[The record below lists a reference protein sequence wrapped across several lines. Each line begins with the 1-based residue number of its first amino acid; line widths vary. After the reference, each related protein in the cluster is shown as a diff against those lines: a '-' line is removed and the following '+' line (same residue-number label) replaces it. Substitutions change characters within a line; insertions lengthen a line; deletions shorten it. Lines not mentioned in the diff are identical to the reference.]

1 MIVRH
6 LAFLLVLGS
15 ALSASANL
23 IDFDNRKGVVGD
35 AYLLSDGVSF
45 KDGESFLYPGTPS
58 GPYALALLSETL
70 VVSSPVND
78 LVAGVSFRY
87 ASNSV
92 AANPRLP
99 SPSLTVYSGPN
110 GTGATIASLLL
121 PDTGSTTTFL
131 LAALSFSSP
140 ARSFV
145 VRDESY
151 SHMVLDD
158 LAFTSQPVPEPS
170 AFAALGLGAATLLRR
185 RRK

>member
-1 MIVRH
+1 MILRH
-6 LAFLLVLGS
+6 AAFLALLGA

-23 IDFDNRKGVVGD
+23 INFDNRKGIVGD

-58 GPYALALLSETL
+58 GPYALAMNSATL
-70 VVSSPVND
+70 IVSSPVND

-92 AANPRLP
+92 ETNPRLP
-99 SPSLTVYSGPN
+99 FPSLTVYSGPD
-110 GTGATIASLLL
+110 GTGATLASLLL

-131 LAALSFSSP
+131 LAALSFSTP

-145 VRDESY
+145 VRDASY
-151 SHMVLDD
+151 SHIVLDD

-170 AFAALGLGAATLLRR
+170 ALAALGLGGAAILRR